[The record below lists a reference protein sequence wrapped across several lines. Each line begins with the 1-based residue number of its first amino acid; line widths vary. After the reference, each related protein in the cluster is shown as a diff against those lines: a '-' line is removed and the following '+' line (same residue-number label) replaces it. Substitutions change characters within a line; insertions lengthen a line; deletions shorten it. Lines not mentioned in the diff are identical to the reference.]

1 MKKKISRQQNR
12 NRTGSL
18 KADLGKVPSEPSV
31 QGREYSAA
39 ELSDF
44 DFLKN
49 NFYIIESNTDIS
61 SDLLNAGAL
70 LSMDMTLQ
78 QDSSAPQILIYHT
91 HSQEGFADSVEGDVR
106 TTIVGVGD
114 RLTEILR
121 ERFGYNVIH
130 NTNVY
135 DYMDGELDRN
145 RAYTLAAEDVKRIL
159 AENPSIEC

>member
-1 MKKKISRQQNR
+1 MEEENQQA
-12 NRTGSL
+12 TEPEPDGESE
-18 KADLGKVPSEPSV
+18 ADLGEVLSEPSV

-39 ELSDF
+39 SSPILN
-44 DFLKN
+44 FLKN

-106 TTIVGVGD
+106 TTIVGVA
-114 RLTEILR
+114 T
-121 ERFGYNVIH
+121 
-130 NTNVY
+130 
-135 DYMDGELDRN
+135 
-145 RAYTLAAEDVKRIL
+145 A
-159 AENPSIEC
+159 